1 MFGVT
6 VPSHIVEV
14 RRSGILKGRI
24 TAINPCII
32 DSRLAF
38 VCGFCWSRGT
48 GNAILAQQAMDG
60 ITCRN

>member
-1 MFGVT
+1 MVGVT

-24 TAINPCII
+24 TSINPCII

-38 VCGFCWSRGT
+38 VCGFCRSRGT
-48 GNAILAQQAMDG
+48 GDAILAQPAMDG